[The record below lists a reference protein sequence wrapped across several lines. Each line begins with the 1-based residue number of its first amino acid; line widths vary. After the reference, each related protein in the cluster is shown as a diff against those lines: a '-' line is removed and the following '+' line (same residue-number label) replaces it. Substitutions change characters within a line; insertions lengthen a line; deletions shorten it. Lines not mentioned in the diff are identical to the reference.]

1 MEFFV
6 RQEYFTVEKY
16 KYILGKVIYCY
27 YELRQ
32 KFFFF
37 TLCRPLASGQ
47 GTARE
52 NKKKNRATSEQ
63 KRVFPRVNNKPDR
76 QINKQA
82 GKKKKINAVRRKITH
97 TEEWKNNKN
106 ETKWEKKEPSYR

>member
-52 NKKKNRATSEQ
+52 NKKKTEPRQNRREYS
-63 KRVFPRVNNKPDR
+63 RV
-76 QINKQA
+76 
-82 GKKKKINAVRRKITH
+82 
-97 TEEWKNNKN
+97 
-106 ETKWEKKEPSYR
+106 